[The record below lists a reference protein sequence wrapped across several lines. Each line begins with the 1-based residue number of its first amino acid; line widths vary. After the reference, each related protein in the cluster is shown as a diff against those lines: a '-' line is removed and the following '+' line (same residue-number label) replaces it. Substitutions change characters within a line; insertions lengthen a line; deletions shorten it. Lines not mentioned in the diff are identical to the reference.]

1 MSKNLEKL
9 VEEGF
14 LSIPL
19 CPKTMLTYTVRTSIL
34 ESIKE
39 ECADFCGTVL
49 DVGCGL
55 MLYRKIVEANPKVE
69 RYIGMDWEN
78 PLYSNLVEPDLRWDG
93 RKIPLGDESVD
104 CVIATEFLEH
114 YADTEI
120 ILHEIRRVLR
130 QDGKVFATVPFVWN
144 LHEVPH
150 DEYRFTP
157 FSLERLFVKVG
168 FKDIKISAFG
178 CWNKAL
184 AQMVGLWITFAK
196 MPESSRKSLR
206 LVLFPIYVLLI
217 KTDKKPEKFDDRENS
232 MFTGLKITARKS

>member
-1 MSKNLEKL
+1 MNKNLERL
-9 VEEGF
+9 VEEEF

-19 CPKTMLTYTVRTSIL
+19 RPKTMLTYTMRTSIL

-39 ECADFCGTVL
+39 ECADFCGIVL

-55 MLYRKIVEANPKVE
+55 MPYRKIVEANPKVE
-69 RYIGMDWEN
+69 KYIGMDWEN

-93 RKIPLGDESVD
+93 KQIPLEDESVD

-114 YADTEI
+114 YADTEV
-120 ILHEIRRVLR
+120 ILHEIWRVLR

-144 LHEVPH
+144 LHEIPH

-157 FSLERLFVKVG
+157 FSLERLFVRVG
-168 FKDIKISAFG
+168 FKDIKISALG
-178 CWNKAL
+178 GWNRAL

-196 MPESSRKSLR
+196 MPEVFRKFLR
-206 LVLFPIYVLLI
+206 VVLFPVYVFLV